1 MMITDFECL
10 DGAVAC
16 STLTTEEA
24 AGCLRYAGIKVS
36 PVTLREG
43 IEQGKFPFGFMI
55 EGSSRIFI
63 VSRFQLEQWIEA
75 FTGIS
80 VSVDQILEDVKNI

>member
-1 MMITDFECL
+1 MITDFECL

-63 VSRFQLEQWIEA
+63 VSRFQLEQWIET

>member
-1 MMITDFECL
+1 MMITDFECI
-10 DGAVAC
+10 DGAVGC

-55 EGSSRIFI
+55 ESSSRVFI

-80 VSVDQILEDVKNI
+80 VSVDRILEDVKKI

>member
-1 MMITDFECL
+1 MITDFECL
-10 DGAVAC
+10 DGAVVC

>member
-1 MMITDFECL
+1 MITDFECL